1 MQLNTSYLLLVVDH
15 IFQNINNWA
24 LWCIY
29 IFRVDTGNHSGL
41 NAAIQH
47 GVNFSFTDNYFCLP
61 VVHMLDIIPF
71 GDRKRTQVRYYV
83 YISAVSHLAGVAVS
97 VLATGPKCCG
107 FEPGQGDG
115 FIRVIKIC
123 STPSSRVGKK
133 AGKSH
138 VVRFYCKWEK
148 SWSPKG
154 MYRLNFNFLRQ
165 YPTAPEVSG
174 DGQSA
179 LVVKLGV
186 SPSWS
191 RLLTGSHSLS
201 SWDSTTGPRP
211 QCWDSSLTP
220 SQLPI
225 YKLKSVQSKWQPM
238 DHIQPKVTCNQ
249 AH

>member
-47 GVNFSFTDNYFCLP
+47 GVNFSFTELTMLYGSWDNYFCLP

-71 GDRKRTQVRYYV
+71 GDRKRTQVRFYV

-115 FIRVIKIC
+115 FLRVIKIC
-123 STPSSRVGKK
+123 STPSSRVGRK
-133 AGKSH
+133 AGRSH
-138 VVRFYCKWEK
+138 VVRSYGK
-148 SWSPKG
+148 
-154 MYRLNFNFLRQ
+154 
-165 YPTAPEVSG
+165 
-174 DGQSA
+174 
-179 LVVKLGV
+179 
-186 SPSWS
+186 
-191 RLLTGSHSLS
+191 
-201 SWDSTTGPRP
+201 
-211 QCWDSSLTP
+211 
-220 SQLPI
+220 
-225 YKLKSVQSKWQPM
+225 
-238 DHIQPKVTCNQ
+238 
-249 AH
+249 